1 MLILTLK
8 FLLAHLIG
16 DFVLQPTS
24 WIKNKQEKQQKSPY
38 LYLHIVLHFLILMLL
53 LKFEAKYLLGV
64 AIVAVSH
71 FFIDLLKIKL
81 KHRLNDRILFFGD
94 QILHIMVIIAVTY
107 CYSGETL
114 DFASLFGPHTL
125 LFFTAILLCTS
136 VSSILMRI
144 IISKWK
150 PEETD
155 AISLKNAGAYIG
167 MLERLFIFGFIVLNQ
182 WASIGLLLTAKSV
195 FRFGD
200 LNKANDRKLTEY
212 ILIGTLLSFGL
223 AILTALG
230 YQYFRELL

>member
-16 DFVLQPTS
+16 DFILQPSS
-24 WIKNKQEKQQKSPY
+24 WVRNKQEKQQRSPY
-38 LYLHIVLHFLILMLL
+38 LYLHIVVHFMILMLL
-53 LKFEAKYLLGV
+53 LKFDIRYVLG
-64 AIVAVSH
+64 AGIVTVSH

-81 KHRLNDRILFFGD
+81 KHKLNDRILFFGD
-94 QILHIMVIIAVTY
+94 QILHILVIMAVAY
-107 CYSGETL
+107 FYRGETVDIAL
-114 DFASLFGPHTL
+114 LLGPRTL
-125 LFFTAILLCTS
+125 LFITAILLCTS

-144 IISKWK
+144 LISKWK

-155 AISLKNAGAYIG
+155 TISLKNAGAYIG

-200 LNKANDRKLTEY
+200 LNKSNDRKLTEY

-230 YQYFRELL
+230 YLYFQELL